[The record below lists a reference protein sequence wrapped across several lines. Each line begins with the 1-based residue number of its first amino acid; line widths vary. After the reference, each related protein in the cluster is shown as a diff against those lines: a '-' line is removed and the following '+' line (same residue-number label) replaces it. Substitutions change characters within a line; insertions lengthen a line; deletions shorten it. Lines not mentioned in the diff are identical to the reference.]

1 MTHAQ
6 RGVLVLA
13 CLIFGSMPHGEWKA
27 PTPPTDQVVFVIGS
41 WPTNL
46 DPRFP
51 RDAWSDEIAGLVF
64 STLLS
69 RTSSGEWAPNL
80 APVVHFAS
88 PTEVSVSVKRLFLDS
103 IASVTEGS
111 PTPVRF
117 MLHKA
122 HAPFLQVPTSVE
134 IAQVREIEEDAD
146 SHAGVTTGT
155 GPFLF
160 DSAETDLYLSLKG
173 HSDCFA
179 GAPATKRLRFRVAAD
194 ATVRSLKVL

>member
-1 MTHAQ
+1 MIHAQ
-6 RGVLVLA
+6 CGVLVLA
-13 CLIFGSMPHGEWKA
+13 CLIFGSMPHGEWKVR
-27 PTPPTDQVVFVIGS
+27 TPPTDQVVFVIGS

-46 DPRFP
+46 GPRFA
-51 RDAWSDEIAGLVF
+51 RDDGSDVIAGLAF

-69 RTSSGEWAPNL
+69 RRSRGEVAPNL

-111 PTPVRF
+111 PTPARF
-117 MLHKA
+117 KLHKA
-122 HAPFLQVPTSVE
+122 HAPFLQGPTSVG
-134 IAQVREIEEDAD
+134 IAQVREIEEDAE
-146 SHAGVTTGT
+146 SHAGITTGT
-155 GPFLF
+155 GPCLF
-160 DSAETDLYLSLKG
+160 DSAETDLHLSLKG

-179 GAPATKRLRFRVAAD
+179 EAPATKRLRFWVVAD